1 MTILSFFGFIERSN
15 DKSSAGTGISM
26 TDKGT
31 ATQKTDNNNTTGS
44 SSGGG
49 KQASSFPSRTMPI
62 QIQRVHRANSNQ
74 PMDAEQHQ
82 KRLDDQLVKANFDD
96 ITVSELKEMLR
107 QRGKPATGKKAILL
121 QRLVEEREVIKAVRG
136 GKITHRH
143 SQPLPPT
150 TPTLSA
156 NPSSLDSNT
165 NAGTST
171 RPRSYQGSSPMF
183 AHTNL
188 PPNSPLLESPSSVPN
203 SSMYLSS
210 SPGSVTLSLNRSI
223 ANMHIGSPPMSSQH
237 VRRFSPYGTPG
248 SPRLGSASSPKM
260 QRQSYSSSVPNDYL
274 SSSPNG
280 GGGMVLPPS
289 FGNFVGNDGYNN
301 NTTSPMT
308 PGPPNSTR
316 NMRLYHQNQNWNGRQ
331 KSYAPFTSSALA
343 TPDRDDDD
351 DPFDVMAREQD
362 NVDMDNGQQHENQVP
377 SQPLYDSLYEL
388 QQQQQQQLQQSE
400 QYHHNNGMD
409 TDGVKEEPM
418 EWINNNPST
427 YDPSLNGLLQGKKRT
442 HTLYAQRF

>member
-1 MTILSFFGFIERSN
+1 MTL
-15 DKSSAGTGISM
+15 
-26 TDKGT
+26 
-31 ATQKTDNNNTTGS
+31 QKADNS
-44 SSGGG
+44 SSNSNNIAAAATSSSGGGGGG
-49 KQASSFPSRTMPI
+49 KQASAFPSRTMPI

-136 GKITHRH
+136 GRITYRH
-143 SQPLPPT
+143 SQPPPPT

-156 NPSSLDSNT
+156 NPSSLDSNNN
-165 NAGTST
+165 NAGTQST

-203 SSMYLSS
+203 SSMFLSS

-248 SPRLGSASSPKM
+248 SPRLGSASSPKL
-260 QRQSYSSSVPNDYL
+260 QRQSTAYSSSMPNDYL
-274 SSSPNG
+274 GSSSPTGTENA
-280 GGGMVLPPS
+280 LPPS
-289 FGNFVGNDGYNN
+289 FGNFVGGGGDGYNSN
-301 NTTSPMT
+301 APMS

-362 NVDMDNGQQHENQVP
+362 HADTQ
-377 SQPLYDSLYEL
+377 SQPLYDSLCDL
-388 QQQQQQQLQQSE
+388 QQQQQQQRQDES
-400 QYHHNNGMD
+400 
-409 TDGVKEEPM
+409 VKEEPM
-418 EWINNNPST
+418 EWMDNNPNDLASN
-427 YDPSLNGLLQGKKRT
+427 SILQGNQETKEKKRYRT
-442 HTLYAQRF
+442 QYSIDGRFAGGGVYGSIYGLVLHHEWRRK